1 MFQNFALASLGLFV
15 FMQRT
20 IPFQSLSRESSW
32 RHPTNSVIGLMP
44 KTQFIGKESET
55 ITISGRLAPEVT
67 GGRVSIKLLELMAD
81 LGDAYPLIDGATFAL
96 MGYFVIE
103 KISEERTELFG
114 DGAPRLIDFSMTLKR
129 TDDPQ
134 SVKLV
139 QQVMD
144 YL

>member
-32 RHPTNSVIGLMP
+32 RHPTNNIVGLMP
-44 KTQFIGKESET
+44 KAQFVGKESET

-81 LGDAYPLIDGATFAL
+81 LGDAYPLIDGATFEL
-96 MGYFVIE
+96 IGYFVIE
-103 KISEERTELFG
+103 RISEERTELFG

-129 TDDPQ
+129 TDDPL

-139 QQVMD
+139 QKVMD

>member
-32 RHPTNSVIGLMP
+32 RHPTNNVIGLMP

-81 LGDAYPLIDGATFAL
+81 LGDAYPLIDGATFEL
-96 MGYFVIE
+96 IGYFVIE

-114 DGAPRLIDFSMTLKR
+114 DGVPRLIDFSMTLKR
-129 TDDPQ
+129 TDDPL

-139 QQVMD
+139 QKVMD

>member
-1 MFQNFALASLGLFV
+1 
-15 FMQRT
+15 
-20 IPFQSLSRESSW
+20 
-32 RHPTNSVIGLMP
+32 MP
-44 KTQFIGKESET
+44 KAQFVGKESET

-81 LGDAYPLIDGATFAL
+81 LGDAYPLIDGATFEL
-96 MGYFVIE
+96 IGYFVIE
-103 KISEERTELFG
+103 RISEERTELFG

-129 TDDPQ
+129 TDDPL

-139 QQVMD
+139 QKVMD

>member
-32 RHPTNSVIGLMP
+32 RHPTNNVIGLMP

-81 LGDAYPLIDGATFAL
+81 LGDAYPLIDGATFEL
-96 MGYFVIE
+96 IGYFVIE

-129 TDDPQ
+129 TDDPL

-139 QQVMD
+139 QKVMD